1 MSDGGIS
8 RHYYYTYRY
17 HVLRN
22 TVGPN
27 RKTPP
32 KTIKNLENWLIILMH
47 ATVWHILNMNCMQ
60 RKWCEFAAT
69 CLKKIVK
76 SIQAILFSA
85 DFSHSEPLSVSAEW
99 SPKILEKRR
108 WVRVV
113 KNLSATG
120 SCISPSFDLVTN
132 IVAWFVLPKA
142 AFSAQEYKKSKPL
155 CILQKSSFLG
165 QLQFALF

>member
-8 RHYYYTYRY
+8 RHRY

-22 TVGPN
+22 TVGQN
-27 RKTPP
+27 RKKSP
-32 KTIKNLENWLIILMH
+32 KTIKNMLEIDRSYSCPQQFDNFLIWIACNGNDVNLLKL
-47 ATVWHILNMNCMQ
+47 A
-60 RKWCEFAAT
+60 ET
-69 CLKKIVK
+69 CFKKFVK
-76 SIQAILFSA
+76 SIQDNLFSA
-85 DFSHSEPLSVSAEW
+85 DFSHSKPLSVSAEW

-142 AFSAQEYKKSKPL
+142 AFSAQEYKKASRYASSK
-155 CILQKSSFLG
+155 SRHFLG
-165 QLQFALF
+165 NCNLHCFS

>member
-1 MSDGGIS
+1 MEIVLIRVFFSS
-8 RHYYYTYRY
+8 QCTHACNSLTYFEY
-17 HVLRN
+17 EL
-22 TVGPN
+22 
-27 RKTPP
+27 
-32 KTIKNLENWLIILMH
+32 H
-47 ATVWHILNMNCMQ
+47 ATEMMWICWNL
-60 RKWCEFAAT
+60 
-69 CLKKIVK
+69 LKKIVK
-76 SIQAILFSA
+76 SIQTILFSA

-142 AFSAQEYKKSKPL
+142 AFSAQEYKKASRYASSK
-155 CILQKSSFLG
+155 SRRFLG
-165 QLQFALF
+165 NCNLHCFS